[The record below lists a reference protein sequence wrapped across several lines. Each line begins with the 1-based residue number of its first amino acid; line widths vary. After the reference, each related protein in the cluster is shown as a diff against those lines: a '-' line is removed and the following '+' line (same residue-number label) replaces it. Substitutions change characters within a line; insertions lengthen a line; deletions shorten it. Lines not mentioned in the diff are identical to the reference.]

1 MVNEIILAITNISNT
16 YFSMIANKDWSINT
30 ETKDGQTC
38 VHAHISDSLDISG
51 LEFSLLDEERKLIVR
66 MKVNSHEIYF
76 CTAIGEPMFAQLGD
90 SVKYVDGSGA
100 DFYKEKIQTEK
111 IP

>member
-1 MVNEIILAITNISNT
+1 MVVEIILATTNINNT
-16 YFSMIANKDWSINT
+16 YLSMIVNKDWSINT

-38 VHAHISDSLDISG
+38 VHAHINESIDISG

-100 DFYKEKIQTEK
+100 DFYKEKLQTET
-111 IP
+111 P

>member
-1 MVNEIILAITNISNT
+1 MVSKIILFIFNT
-16 YFSMIANKDWSINT
+16 GNTIIFMILNKDWSINT

-38 VHAHISDSLDISG
+38 VHAQIATSLDISG
-51 LEFSLLDEERKLIVR
+51 LEFSLLDEERKLIMR

-100 DFYKEKIQTEK
+100 DFYKEKTK
-111 IP
+111 